1 MRQLMQYRII
11 SGRTMEIRRG
21 LFSIGPTYR
30 KPRGTRKAG
39 ASSLKK
45 IKANEKSCE
54 LNCARKINANFKAG
68 DGYLTL
74 KYDDAHY
81 PKDMSYETAEQNMG
95 KFLRKLKKEYTKQTG
110 EKQAAVWVTANW
122 SPEKQRPARL
132 HHHIVVPSEA
142 IEIARKLWA
151 EIGGTGTVWIKELND
166 EGDYSKLAFYMVENV
181 RGLPAGKQRW
191 HCCRGMAEPIT
202 TELEPVDDIE
212 NLQPDPYSVVKDV
225 QETKDEDGRVIGKY
239 LRCVWEEPPKVRGGQ
254 VVLQKRRGR
263 KRTA

>member
-1 MRQLMQYRII
+1 MRQLMEYRII
-11 SGRTMEIRRG
+11 SGRTVEKRRG

-30 KPRGTRKAG
+30 KPRGIRKAG
-39 ASSLKK
+39 TSSLKK
-45 IKANEKSCE
+45 IRANEKSCE
-54 LNCARKINANFKAG
+54 LNCARKINCNFHAG

-81 PKDMSYETAEQNMG
+81 PKDLSYEAAEGNLG
-95 KFLRKLKKEYTKQTG
+95 KFLRKLKKEYRKKTG
-110 EKQAAVWVTANW
+110 EKLGAVWVTANW
-122 SPEKQRPARL
+122 SPEKQLPARL
-132 HHHIVVPSEA
+132 HHHIVVPSAA

-151 EIGGTGTVWIKELND
+151 EIGGIGTVWIKELND

-202 TELEPVDDIE
+202 TELEPVDDVE
-212 NLQPDPYSVVKDV
+212 NLQPDPDSVVKDV

-239 LRCVWEEPPKVRGGQ
+239 MRCVWKEPPTVRGGQ
-254 VVLQKRRGR
+254 VVMPWKR
-263 KRTA
+263 KRSAG

>member
-11 SGRTMEIRRG
+11 SGRTVETRRG

-30 KPRGTRKAG
+30 KPRGTRRAG
-39 ASSLKK
+39 ASSLQK

-54 LNCARKINANFKAG
+54 LQCARKVNANFRAG

-81 PKDMSYETAEQNMG
+81 PKDLSYETAEQNMG
-95 KFLRKLKKEYTKQTG
+95 KFLRKLKKEYTKRTG
-110 EKQAAVWVTANW
+110 QKQAAVWVTANW
-122 SPEKQRPARL
+122 SPEKQQPARL
-132 HHHIVVPSEA
+132 HHHIIVPSEA

-151 EIGGTGTVWIKELND
+151 EFGGIGTVWIKELND
-166 EGDYSKLAFYMVENV
+166 EGDYSKLAYYMVENV

-191 HCCRGMAEPIT
+191 HCCRGMAESIT
-202 TELEPVDDIE
+202 TELEPVDDVE
-212 NLQPDPYSVVKDV
+212 NLQPDPDSVVKDV

-239 LRCVWEEPPKVRGGQ
+239 MRCVWKEPPKVRGGQ
-254 VVLQKRRGR
+254 VVMPWKR
-263 KRTA
+263 KRKAG